1 MKNPKIEFTNHYP
14 RYYLEYLDETNILRY
29 NDAVKIYPRDGG
41 TRHAV
46 PVFSKELQE
55 YKR

>member
-1 MKNPKIEFTNHYP
+1 MKNPKIEFANNYP
-14 RYYLEYLDETNILRY
+14 RQYLEYLDETNILRY

-46 PVFSKELQE
+46 PVFSKEL
-55 YKR
+55 